1 MTPKDGLHR
10 MNVDIPISLHE
21 KLRVRAASEERTLRS
36 IVMEALVEHLSGS
49 TLIFSS
55 ILYNSPVWVATRL
68 CSPQGAGVSGSGYL
82 KVYPNRS
89 RTR

>member
-49 TLIFSS
+49 TLIFFKYS
-55 ILYNSPVWVATRL
+55 I
-68 CSPQGAGVSGSGYL
+68 
-82 KVYPNRS
+82 
-89 RTR
+89 